1 MNKKTI
7 NKEIE
12 DTFKSSLSIQFSLDG
27 FSFCTYDRNNE
38 AYHFSSYQFL
48 ETLNSPELILEKIKQ
63 VFESEKSLHKDFEK
77 VTVIHQNN
85 LSSLVPNEYF
95 SETSLKDYLKYSVRT
110 ITSDLIVF
118 DNLDFLTSKN
128 VYIPYVNINNFLF
141 QNFGEFEYRHHS
153 SVLLEKLFLKSNS
166 KINFFV
172 HISKSIFDIVVIKD
186 SKLLY
191 YNIFDYE
198 TKEDFIYYI
207 LFALEQLGL
216 SPEKTMVTLTG
227 DIETSSDLYK
237 ILFTYIKN
245 INFLESKNAIF
256 KSQKAITNHSNIIL
270 LG

>member
-7 NKEIE
+7 NKKIE
-12 DTFKSSLSIQFSLDG
+12 DTLKSSLSIQFSLDG
-27 FSFCTYDRNNE
+27 FSFCTYNSNNE

-63 VFESEKSLHKDFEK
+63 VFENEKSLHKDFEK
-77 VTVIHQNN
+77 VTVIHHNN

-95 SETSLKDYLKYSVRT
+95 SENSLKDYLKYSIRT
-110 ITSDLIVF
+110 ITSDLIVY

-141 QNFGEFEYRHHS
+141 QNFGEFEYKHHS

-166 KINFFV
+166 EMNFFV
-172 HISKSIFDIVVIKD
+172 HISKSIFDIIVIKKA
-186 SKLLY
+186 KLLY

-207 LFALEQLGL
+207 LFALEQLEL
-216 SPEKTMVTLTG
+216 SPEKTMITLTG
-227 DIETSSDLYK
+227 DIKTSSDLYK

-245 INFLESKNAIF
+245 INFLESENVFLTSQDIF
-256 KSQKAITNHSNIIL
+256 PNHSNIIL